1 MISTSA
7 NRDTDNIHW
16 LYNCE
21 ELQQM
26 YLHYYI
32 YAYLRKDGTPYYL
45 YKGKDDRAWE
55 QHRINNKGV
64 HTPAKSYIII
74 LESNLTEL
82 GALALERRMIRWY
95 GRKDLDTGILHNRTN
110 GGEGTAGMIFTEDH
124 KSKISNALKG
134 IKRLPQSEERKRQVS
149 EKLKGRA
156 KSEETKL
163 KLKES
168 HNKNSNP
175 VGAKRSEETKQRMR
189 LAQFGKKHSQETK
202 QKMKETRGKKNVEAT
217 V

>member
-1 MISTSA
+1 MINISA
-7 NRDTDNIHW
+7 DRDTDNIHR

-32 YAYLRKDGTPYYL
+32 YAYLRKDGTPYYIG
-45 YKGKDDRAWE
+45 KGKDDRAWE

-74 LESNLTEL
+74 LESNLTEI

-95 GRKDLDTGILHNRTN
+95 GRKDLDTGILHNRTD
-110 GGEGTAGMIFTEDH
+110 GGEGTSGIVFTADH
-124 KSKISNALKG
+124 KSKISNSLKG
-134 IKRLPQSEERKRQVS
+134 IKRPPQSEERKRQVS

-163 KLKES
+163 KLRLA

-189 LAQFGKKHSQETK
+189 EAQL
-202 QKMKETRGKKNVEAT
+202 RRNKNVET
-217 V
+217 TI

>member
-1 MISTSA
+1 MINTIA
-7 NRDTDNIHW
+7 DHDTRNIHR

-21 ELQQM
+21 ELQHT

-32 YAYLRKDGTPYYL
+32 YAYLRKDGTPYYIG
-45 YKGKDDRAWE
+45 KGKDDRAWE

-64 HTPAKSYIII
+64 HTPKKSYIII
-74 LESNLTEL
+74 LESNLTEI

-95 GRKDLDTGILHNRTN
+95 GRKDLGTGILHNRTD
-110 GGEGTAGMIFTEDH
+110 GGEGTSGIVFTEDH

-134 IKRLPQSEERKRQVS
+134 IKRPPQSEKRKSLVS
-149 EKLKGRA
+149 EKLKGRV

-163 KLKES
+163 KLRLS

-175 VGAKRSEETKQRMR
+175 VGVKRSEETKQKMR
-189 LAQFGKKHSQETK
+189 EAQLRKN
-202 QKMKETRGKKNVEAT
+202 KNVKT
-217 V
+217 TI

>member
-1 MISTSA
+1 MINISA
-7 NRDTDNIHW
+7 DRDTDNIHR

-32 YAYLRKDGTPYYL
+32 YAYLRKDGTPYYIG
-45 YKGKDDRAWE
+45 KGKDDRAWE

-64 HTPAKSYIII
+64 HTPATSYIII
-74 LESNLTEL
+74 LESNLTEI

-95 GRKDLDTGILHNRTN
+95 GRKDLGTGILHNRTD
-110 GGEGTAGMIFTEDH
+110 GGEGTSGIVFTEAH

-134 IKRLPQSEERKRQVS
+134 IKRPPQSEERKRQVS

-163 KLKES
+163 KLRLA
-168 HNKNSNP
+168 HNQNSNP
-175 VGAKRSEETKQRMR
+175 AGAKRSEETKQRLR
-189 LAQFGKKHSQETK
+189 EAQL
-202 QKMKETRGKKNVEAT
+202 RRNKNVET
-217 V
+217 TI

>member
-1 MISTSA
+1 MINTGA

-16 LYNCE
+16 LYNCG

-32 YAYLRKDGTPYYL
+32 YAYLRKDGTPYYIG
-45 YKGKDDRAWE
+45 KGKDDRAWE

-74 LESNLTEL
+74 LESNLTEI
-82 GALALERRMIRWY
+82 GAFALERRMIRWY
-95 GRKDLDTGILHNRTN
+95 GRKDLDAGILHNRTD
-110 GGEGTAGMIFTEDH
+110 GGEGTSGIVFTADH
-124 KSKISNALKG
+124 KSKISNSLKG
-134 IKRLPQSEERKRQVS
+134 IKRPPQSEERKRQVS

-163 KLKES
+163 KLRES

-175 VGAKRSEETKQRMR
+175 IGVKRSEETKQRMR
-189 LAQFGKKHSQETK
+189 LAQLGKKHSEETK

-217 V
+217 I

>member
-1 MISTSA
+1 MINTSA

-32 YAYLRKDGTPYYL
+32 YAYLRKDGTPYYIG
-45 YKGKDDRAWE
+45 KGKDDRAWE

-74 LESNLTEL
+74 LESNLTEI
-82 GALALERRMIRWY
+82 GALALERRMIRWH
-95 GRKDLDTGILHNRTN
+95 GRKDLDTGILHNRTD
-110 GGEGTAGMIFTEDH
+110 GGEGTSGIVFTADH
-124 KSKISNALKG
+124 KSKISNSLKG
-134 IKRLPQSEERKRQVS
+134 IKRSPQSEERKRQVS

-163 KLKES
+163 KLRES

-175 VGAKRSEETKQRMR
+175 AVVKRSEETKQRMR
-189 LAQFGKKHSQETK
+189 LSQLGKKHSEETK

>member
-1 MISTSA
+1 MINTGA
-7 NRDTDNIHW
+7 NRDTANIHW

-32 YAYLRKDGTPYYL
+32 YAYLRKDGTPYYIG
-45 YKGKDDRAWE
+45 KGKDDRAWE

-175 VGAKRSEETKQRMR
+175 VGVKRSEETKQRMR
-189 LAQFGKKHSQETK
+189 LAQLGKKHSEETK

>member
-1 MISTSA
+1 
-7 NRDTDNIHW
+7 
-16 LYNCE
+16 
-21 ELQQM
+21 M

-32 YAYLRKDGTPYYL
+32 YAYLRKDGTPYYIG
-45 YKGKDDRAWE
+45 KGKNDRAWE

-74 LESNLTEL
+74 LESNLTEI

-95 GRKDLDTGILHNRTN
+95 GRKDLDTGILHNRTD
-110 GGEGTAGMIFTEDH
+110 GGEGTSGIVFTATH
-124 KSKISNALKG
+124 KSKISNSLKG
-134 IKRLPQSEERKRQVS
+134 IKRPSQSEERKRQVS

-156 KSEETKL
+156 KSKETKL
-163 KLKES
+163 KLRES

-175 VGAKRSEETKQRMR
+175 VGVKRSEETKQRMR
-189 LAQFGKKHSQETK
+189 LAQLGKKHSEETK

-217 V
+217 I

>member
-1 MISTSA
+1 MINISA
-7 NRDTDNIHW
+7 DRDTDNIHR

-32 YAYLRKDGTPYYL
+32 YAYLRKDGTPYYIG
-45 YKGKDDRAWE
+45 KGKDDRAWE

-64 HTPAKSYIII
+64 HTPSKSYIII
-74 LESNLTEL
+74 LESNLTEI
-82 GALALERRMIRWY
+82 GAFALERRMIRWY
-95 GRKDLDTGILHNRTN
+95 GRKDQKNGILHNRTD
-110 GGEGTAGMIFTEDH
+110 GGEGTAGMIFTEHH
-124 KSKISNALKG
+124 KSKISNSLRG
-134 IKRLPQSEERKRQVS
+134 IKRPPQSEERKKQVS

-163 KLKES
+163 KLRLS

-175 VGAKRSEETKQRMR
+175 VGVKRSEETKQRMR
-189 LAQFGKKHSQETK
+189 LAQLGKKHSEETK
-202 QKMKETRGKKNVEAT
+202 QKMKETRGKKNVEST